1 MTTLTTH
8 DLAERFR
15 CLPRKVREAART
27 YGIGSNFG
35 GRAGFR
41 FSEVDADL
49 LFEAMRI
56 PTPVARRRKR
66 RAA

>member
-15 CLPRKVREAART
+15 CSPRKVREAART

-35 GRAGFR
+35 GKGDTNAHPR
-41 FSEVDADL
+41 
-49 LFEAMRI
+49 
-56 PTPVARRRKR
+56 
-66 RAA
+66 